1 MTASLITLLEVL
13 PSMMNLKSEKKLLK
27 VYKRPIILKCTNIF
41 LRVYE
46 RLHCIIYQ
54 WQNISIPSTHHHKHN
69 HTERGKI
76 CFNPRSTY
84 PSTICLPLGFYCIFD
99 GVSYSDPY
107 SDLYSVAIW
116 IRLQNTDPDPDVV
129 YKINYVKLPKFFLQR
144 NITWLE
150 KISFNSLLLAS
161 T

>member
-1 MTASLITLLEVL
+1 M
-13 PSMMNLKSEKKLLK
+13 
-27 VYKRPIILKCTNIF
+27 KCTNIF

-69 HTERGKI
+69 HTERGKF

-84 PSTICLPLGFYCIFD
+84 IGSTICPPLGFYCIFD
-99 GVSYSDPY
+99 RVSYSDPY

-116 IRLQNTDPDPDVV
+116 IRLQNTDPDLDVV
-129 YKINYVKLPKFFLQR
+129 YKINYVKLPKFFLQTTKEHYLIGKDIFQFAPFGINLR
-144 NITWLE
+144 FRYC
-150 KISFNSLLLAS
+150 SFQVIFL
-161 T
+161 